1 MKLSDITAPQILV
14 ACSALLTVLY
24 FAEPVMEAYH
34 SSSSLA
40 DVIEAHNVPAE
51 KMAPADSQ
59 AVKDNARLLDA
70 SLQLAAVNE
79 WCRLAFSDLSRHRPL
94 GAQRDDLQ
102 NCLWARYVSEQ
113 AVLGNK
119 ALNRAQWEQKTELD
133 ARAADSQLVAA
144 WQYPRTVRP
153 AP

>member
-14 ACSALLTVLY
+14 ACSVLLTVLY
-24 FAEPVMEAYH
+24 FAQPVMEAYS

-40 DVIEAHNVPAE
+40 DVMQAHNVPAE
-51 KMAPADSQ
+51 NMTPADSQ

-79 WCRLAFSDLSRHRPL
+79 WCRLAFSDLSKHRPL
-94 GAQRDDLQ
+94 GAKRDDLQ

-113 AVLGNK
+113 AVQGNK
-119 ALNRAQWEQKTELD
+119 ALHRAQWEDKTELD